1 MKGIAFAD
9 GGSRGNPGPAGI
21 GALIKNEAGETVCE
35 VSEFIGRNTNNVA
48 EWTALL
54 RIMEKALELG
64 FTELEV
70 NMDSELVVKQMHGE
84 YRVKHEGLI
93 PLFTRSRSLSVRF
106 KHFSINHVRRAGNSE
121 ADKLANAAMDRG
133 DQVQTKN

>member
-21 GALIKNEAGETVCE
+21 GALIKNEDGQIVCQI
-35 VSEFIGRNTNNVA
+35 SEFIGRNTNNVA

-64 FTELEV
+64 FTELDV
-70 NMDSELVVKQMHGE
+70 NMDSELVVKQMRGE
-84 YRVKHEGLI
+84 YKVKHEGLI
-93 PLFTRSRSLSVRF
+93 PLYTKSRSLSIRF
-106 KHFSINHVRRAGNSE
+106 QHFSISHVRRSGNSE
-121 ADKLANAAMDRG
+121 ADKLANEAIDRG
-133 DQVQTKN
+133 QN